1 MKQTCADEEPSGFE
15 PLSGIPHHAFGL
27 LEALEAVVER
37 ELAADNVEQQL
48 LQV

>member
-1 MKQTCADEEPSGFE
+1 MKQTCADEEPSGLE
-15 PLSGIPHHAFGL
+15 PLGGISDHAFGL